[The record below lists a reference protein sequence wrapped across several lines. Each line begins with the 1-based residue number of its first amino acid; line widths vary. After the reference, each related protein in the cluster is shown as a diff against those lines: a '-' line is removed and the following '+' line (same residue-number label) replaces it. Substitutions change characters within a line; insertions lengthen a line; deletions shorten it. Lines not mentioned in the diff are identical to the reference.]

1 MQPKQKPN
9 FSAKR
14 PVEPWIDEELTGAHF
29 QDVRLGKR
37 LGTLLGMLSDG
48 MGKSIP
54 YACQDW
60 ANTKA
65 AYRFFSNDRV
75 TEEEILSGH
84 FASTAQRAS
93 GAGGRL
99 LVLHDTSEFSYKR
112 SDSSDLGWVRRTS
125 FQPRGMPFPRELTQ
139 KGILMHSSLV
149 VTQEGLPLGL
159 AAIKFWTREK
169 FKGTDALKRKVNPT
183 RIPIDQKES
192 IKWLENMR
200 QSTALLNRPAECI
213 HIGDRESDIFELFC
227 LGEELGTKFLFRT
240 CVDRLAEDGNVTIAE
255 AMKKTKV
262 QGTHTVEVRD
272 RKGKADNATL
282 EIKFAKMVIKPP
294 IGKRS
299 QYPELTLTVIHAR
312 EKRQPKNRD
321 RIEWKLLTNLP
332 ITSVEDVVEKLN
344 WYALR
349 WKIETFHK
357 ILKSGC
363 RAEESK
369 LRSAEGL
376 SKLIAVFCIIGW
388 RVFWLTMNFRT
399 DPDQPPDVAFTPAEV
414 EILDKLI
421 GFKKSD
427 NGQRT
432 IGHYL
437 IKVAQLGGYLA
448 RASDPAPG
456 NSVMWKGM
464 LRLMDIQIGFNLA
477 KGNVG
482 N

>member
-1 MQPKQKPN
+1 MQPKQKRSLSQKPT
-9 FSAKR
+9 
-14 PVEPWIDEELTGAHF
+14 VDPWIDEELNGAFF

-37 LGTLLGMLSDG
+37 LRTLLAVMSDG
-48 MGKSIP
+48 MGESIP

-65 AYRFFSNDRV
+65 AYRFFSNDRI

-84 FASTAQRAS
+84 FASTAQRATGLS
-93 GAGGRL
+93 GPV

-112 SDSSDLGWVRRTS
+112 SETSDIGLLHRRPHASTL
-125 FQPRGMPFPRELTQ
+125 RKDLTQ

-149 VTQEGLPLGL
+149 VTGEGLPLGL

-169 FKGTDALKRKVNPT
+169 FKGTNALKRKINQT

-200 QSTALLNRPAECI
+200 QSNALLACSGECI

-227 LGEELGTKFLFRT
+227 LAEQLKAKFLFRT
-240 CVDRLAEDGNVTIAE
+240 CVDRLAEDGEVTVSE
-255 AMKKTKV
+255 VMKQARV
-262 QGTHTVEVRD
+262 QGIHTVEVRD
-272 RKGKADNATL
+272 NKGKADRAEL
-282 EIKFAKMVIKPP
+282 EIKFEKMVVKPP
-294 IGKRS
+294 IGKQS
-299 QYPELTLTVIHAR
+299 QYPDLALTVIHAR
-312 EKRQPKNRD
+312 EKIKPQNRD
-321 RIEWKLLTNLP
+321 RIEWKLITNLP
-332 ITSVEDVVEKLN
+332 VTTLQEVVEKLN

-376 SKLIAVFCIIGW
+376 SKLIAVFCIISW
-388 RVFWLTMNFRT
+388 RVFWLTMSFRT
-399 DPDQPPDVAFTPAEV
+399 DPDQSPAVAFTPTEV
-414 EILDKLI
+414 EVLDKLL
-421 GFKKSD
+421 GFKQSD
-427 NGQRT
+427 KGQQT

-437 IKVAQLGGYLA
+437 LKVAQLGGYLA

-456 NSVMWKGM
+456 TSVMWKGM
-464 LRLMDIQIGFNLA
+464 LRLMDIQIGINLA
-477 KGNVG
+477 KGDVG